1 MLRDKPEDE
10 EVLDYCKALAKEI
23 AGLRAF
29 DEAVRVKLDISGA
42 KTQTKRWSWVK
53 KGAPVIL
60 EIGPRDMAEGKVA
73 MIRRDAL
80 YQDSG
85 KLDTKFLAKAEF
97 LPEIPALL
105 EEIQAALHGEA
116 KERLDSNITRG
127 VEHWSDV
134 ERFYKEN
141 KKYPGWLEVQ
151 WCKASGDELA
161 AIEERLK
168 KLKLTFRNV
177 PVDAGAVD
185 GNCIFSGKPADERII
200 IGKAY

>member
-1 MLRDKPEDE
+1 
-10 EVLDYCKALAKEI
+10 
-23 AGLRAF
+23 
-29 DEAVRVKLDISGA
+29 
-42 KTQTKRWSWVK
+42 
-53 KGAPVIL
+53 
-60 EIGPRDMAEGKVA
+60 MAEGKVA

-105 EEIQAALHGEA
+105 EKIQAALHGEA

>member
-1 MLRDKPEDE
+1 RDNPEDE

-29 DEAVRVKLDISGA
+29 DEPVRVKVDVSGA

-53 KGAPVIL
+53 KGAPIIL
-60 EIGPRDMAEGKVA
+60 EIGPRDMAEDKVA

-85 KLDTKFLAKAEF
+85 KLDTKFLAKGKF
-97 LPEIPALL
+97 IPEIPALL
-105 EEIQAALHGEA
+105 LDIQTKLHAEA
-116 KERLDSNITRG
+116 SERLRSNITRG
-127 VEHWSDV
+127 IEHWSDV

-151 WCKASGDELA
+151 WCRATGDELE

-168 KLKLTFRNV
+168 KLKLTIRNV
-177 PVDAGAVD
+177 PVDAGAAD
-185 GNCIFSGKPADERII
+185 GSCIFTGKPAVERII